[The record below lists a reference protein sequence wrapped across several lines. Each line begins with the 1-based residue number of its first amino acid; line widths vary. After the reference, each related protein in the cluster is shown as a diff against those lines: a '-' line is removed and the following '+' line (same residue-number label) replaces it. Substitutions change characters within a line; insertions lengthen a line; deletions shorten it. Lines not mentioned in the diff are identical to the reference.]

1 MLQRS
6 PTYVLSRPDED
17 AVSQKLRR
25 WFPEQFA
32 YDLTRWKN
40 VTAQALLFQLSRR
53 YPNYVKKLIRKVVH
67 GWMGDDF
74 DIDTHFNPSY
84 KPWDQ
89 RLCLV
94 PNGDL
99 FRSLRKGTSSIV
111 TDHIERFTENGI
123 QLKSGE
129 TLEAD
134 IIVTATGLELLL
146 LGGLKLEVDGVEKK
160 VSDSLTYK
168 GMMFSGIPNLALA
181 AGYTNASWTLKCD
194 LTSNYVC
201 RLISYMDKHQYQY
214 CVANDDPSVKR
225 LQFLD
230 LASGYVDRAMDQ
242 FPKQG
247 DKSPWKLHQNYLLDI
262 MNLRLGSVRDK
273 AMGFY
278 KAK

>member
-1 MLQRS
+1 M
-6 PTYVLSRPDED
+6 
-17 AVSQKLRR
+17 RR
-25 WFPEQFA
+25 WFSEQLA

-53 YPNYVKKLIRKVVH
+53 YPNYVKKLIRKVVTW
-67 GWMGDDF
+67 WMGDDF

-84 KPWDQ
+84 NPWDQ

-134 IIVTATGLELLL
+134 IIITATGLELLL
-146 LGGLKLEVDGVEKK
+146 LGGLKLKVDGVETK
-160 VSDSLTYK
+160 VADSLTYK

-201 RLISYMDKHQYQY
+201 RLLSYMDKHKYQY
-214 CVANDDPSVKR
+214 CVA
-225 LQFLD
+225 Q
-230 LASGYVDRAMDQ
+230 
-242 FPKQG
+242 
-247 DKSPWKLHQNYLLDI
+247 
-262 MNLRLGSVRDK
+262 
-273 AMGFY
+273 
-278 KAK
+278 